1 MKKISCN
8 LIFVLFLF
16 SLTLF
21 SCKRE
26 YSKLKSSTRRVS
38 SEMRYLEKTSGG
50 LIAALGIGDQSE
62 GLDTTKTKMTPLI
75 QKSFIQDYAFL
86 YSGLNGEKT
95 NNYLQSFEYDSS
107 KNVFKRQDL
116 SQKIL
121 RENVEVY
128 TWYPYWMGDV
138 WKTYN
143 FDLISTISF
152 FSYKIDP
159 QTGGYLNPA
168 QISQWRETDL
178 LDSAKLHGT
187 KVLLNLA
194 LEGDL
199 NLEEYLKNEASWNT
213 TLDSIAVLLKE
224 RDADGI
230 EIEFFNVPKGSAGK
244 FLNFVSFIK
253 DNLDYRFVAKKM
265 LVSLILPAEPDKFY
279 TKIEDLEEYI
289 DLFIVKGL
297 DYHELVEFGTAVSPL
312 RTEAAA
318 GLSLENTINQYL
330 KMGLV
335 AEKSILALPLY
346 GSQWSGAWDSAGGFY
361 DTSFERKITL
371 SEVSRVFES
380 RDTSFVI
387 SRFLDEVSMT
397 NYFFLEFEDDSS
409 VECWYD
415 DSYTLSKKIDL
426 ALFKEFKGVGFWA
439 LGYDLG
445 SIDVWDVVEDKFTGN
460 TVYVQDPIAEM
471 IGYPI
476 QVASFILKYE
486 KLFVVTFAILTII
499 IFFTI
504 ALAFSDWRFR
514 DTILARQLY
523 RIIFLCSFI
532 LIMLSIATYFGV
544 LGKGNWTYF
553 LVFILGAAASYYIE
567 KYGGLIK
574 IDKP

>member
-1 MKKISCN
+1 MKKISYN
-8 LIFVLFLF
+8 LVFVFFLL

-21 SCKRE
+21 SCRRE

-38 SEMRYLEKTSGG
+38 SEMRYLERTSGG
-50 LIAALGIGDQSE
+50 LIAALGLGDQSE
-62 GLDTTKTKMTPLI
+62 GLDTAKTQMTPLI

-86 YSGLNGEKT
+86 YDGLNGEKT

-116 SQKIL
+116 FQKKL

-138 WKTYN
+138 WKSYN

-159 QTGGYLNPA
+159 QTGSYLNPV
-168 QISQWRETDL
+168 QISQWRETAL
-178 LDSAKLHGT
+178 IDSAKQHGT

-194 LEGDL
+194 LEGENNL
-199 NLEEYLKNEASWNT
+199 NEYLKNEASWNT
-213 TLDSIAVLLKE
+213 TLDSIAVLIRE

-230 EIEFFNVPKGSAGK
+230 EIEFFNVPEGSAGK
-244 FLNFVSFIK
+244 FLDFVSFIK
-253 DNLDYRFVAKKM
+253 DNLDYRFIAKKM
-265 LVSLILPAEPDKFY
+265 LVSLILPTQPDNFFAE
-279 TKIEDLEEYI
+279 IEDLDEYI
-289 DLFIVKGL
+289 DLFIIKGL
-297 DYHELVEFGTAVSPL
+297 DYHELVENGTAVAPL
-312 RTEAAA
+312 RTDVAD
-318 GLSLENTINQYL
+318 GLSLENSIGQYL

-346 GSQWSGAWDSAGGFY
+346 GSQWSGTWDRAGGFY
-361 DTSFERKITL
+361 ETDFERKITL

-380 RDTSFVI
+380 RDTSYVI
-387 SRFLDEVSMT
+387 SPVLDEVSMT

-415 DSYTLSKKIDL
+415 DSYTLAKKIDL
-426 ALFKEFKGVGFWA
+426 ALFKNFKGVGFWA

-445 SIDVWDVVEDKFTGN
+445 STDIWDVVEEKFTGN

-471 IGYPI
+471 EGYPI
-476 QVASFILKYE
+476 QVASFIQKYE
-486 KLFVVTFAILTII
+486 KLFVVTFVMLTII
-499 IFFTI
+499 IFFTL

-523 RIIFLCSFI
+523 RIIFLFGFI
-532 LIMLSIATYFGV
+532 FITLSIATYFGI
-544 LGKGNWTYF
+544 LGQGNWTYF
-553 LVFILGAAASYYIE
+553 LLFFLGAAASYYIE

-574 IDKP
+574 INKP

>member
-1 MKKISCN
+1 MKKISYN
-8 LIFVLFLF
+8 LVFVFFLL

-21 SCKRE
+21 SCRRE

-38 SEMRYLEKTSGG
+38 SEMRYLERTSGG
-50 LIAALGIGDQSE
+50 LIAAFGLGDQSE
-62 GLDTTKTKMTPLI
+62 GLDTAKTQMTPLI

-86 YSGLNGEKT
+86 YDGLNGEKT

-116 SQKIL
+116 FQKKL

-138 WKTYN
+138 WKSYN

-159 QTGGYLNPA
+159 QTGSYLNPA
-168 QISQWRETDL
+168 QISQWRETAL
-178 LDSAKLHGT
+178 IDSAKQHGT

-194 LEGDL
+194 LEGEKNL
-199 NLEEYLKNEASWNT
+199 NEYLKNEASWNT
-213 TLDSIAVLLKE
+213 TLDSIAVLVRE

-230 EIEFFNVPKGSAGK
+230 EIEFFNVPEGSAGK
-244 FLNFVSFIK
+244 FLDFVSFIK
-253 DNLDYRFVAKKM
+253 DNLDYRFIAKKM
-265 LVSLILPAEPDKFY
+265 LVSLILPAQPDNFFAE
-279 TKIEDLEEYI
+279 IEDLDEYI
-289 DLFIVKGL
+289 DLFIIKGL
-297 DYHELVEFGTAVSPL
+297 DYHELVENGTAVAPL
-312 RTEAAA
+312 RTDVAD
-318 GLSLENTINQYL
+318 GLSLENSIGQYL

-346 GSQWSGAWDSAGGFY
+346 GSQWSGTWDRAGGFY
-361 DTSFERKITL
+361 ETDFERKITL

-380 RDTSFVI
+380 RDTSYLI
-387 SRFLDEVSMT
+387 SPVLDEVSMT

-415 DSYTLSKKIDL
+415 DSYTLAKKIDL
-426 ALFKEFKGVGFWA
+426 ALFKDFKGVGFWA

-445 SIDVWDVVEDKFTGN
+445 STDIWDVVEEKFTGN

-471 IGYPI
+471 EGYPI
-476 QVASFILKYE
+476 QVASFIQKYE
-486 KLFVVTFAILTII
+486 KLFVVTFVMLTII
-499 IFFTI
+499 ISFTL

-514 DTILARQLY
+514 ETILARQLY
-523 RIIFLCSFI
+523 RIIFLFGFI
-532 LIMLSIATYFGV
+532 FITLSIATYFGV
-544 LGKGNWTYF
+544 LGQGNWTYF
-553 LVFILGAAASYYIE
+553 LLFFLGAAASYYIE

-574 IDKP
+574 INKP